1 MLEPRKYSERLGVI
15 DPGQLFDVAELFD
28 LGDVRDAY
36 PLGGGLFGQ
45 NLGIETTR
53 GRFVLRGNP
62 SELHQLS
69 KERYVA
75 GFINANS
82 SLPAPWPYEISE
94 DTTIFG
100 WPFAIMPFMPGTMGE
115 ELLLTSDDR
124 GRVELA
130 DAVGEALAALH
141 EAESEFPGPY
151 DAQKNAFIEVDDF
164 KDWTL
169 HRLSHLRNLCRAV
182 NALSTEAELFID
194 ELIESNAA
202 ALDEPFTP
210 VLVHHDFKYG
220 NLNFDPDTYG
230 STGVFDLNEA
240 YLGDGE
246 EDLVRMMWLVK
257 DPDERRAFVRAYV
270 ENWPLRPGAAERLML
285 YMLADRMVI
294 WEYGRRVAG
303 WFGDTTFLADV
314 RPFLDL
320 ARAVGSSA

>member
-15 DPGQLFDVAELFD
+15 DPGQLFEVAELLD
-28 LGDVRDAY
+28 LGEVRDAF

-45 NLGIETTR
+45 NLGIETTQ

-62 SELHQLS
+62 FQLFQLL
-69 KERYVA
+69 KERFVA
-75 GFINANS
+75 HFIHEHS
-82 SLPAPWPYEISE
+82 SLPAPWPYEVCE
-94 DTTIFG
+94 DTEIFG
-100 WPFAIMPFMPGTMGE
+100 WPFAMMPFMPGTMGE

-124 GRVELA
+124 GRVDLA

-141 EAESEFPGPY
+141 EAEAEFAGPY
-151 DAQKNAFIEVDDF
+151 DAQMNAFIEMDDF

-169 HRLSHLRNLCRAV
+169 HRLNHWRGLCRAV

-194 ELIESNAA
+194 EVIEQNSN

-220 NLNFDPDTYG
+220 NLNFDPESYDA
-230 STGVFDLNEA
+230 TGVFDLFEA

-257 DPDERRAFVRAYV
+257 DPTERQAFVTAYA
-270 ENWPLRPGAAERLML
+270 ENWPLRPGAPERLTL
-285 YMLADRMVI
+285 YMLCDRLVV
-294 WEYGRRVAG
+294 WEYGRRHG
-303 WFGDTTFLADV
+303 WFQDATFLADV
-314 RPFLDL
+314 RPYLEI
-320 ARAVGSSA
+320 ARAIGSSA